1 MVQKL
6 CAAACLVFSLQAG
19 ATPVVVERATV
30 ADYEAILPTT
40 LAVFQEVINP
50 CLQQVNIQHGLCV
63 SLVPIE
69 GLPISLMGML
79 TNPVMRVY
87 KACDSNTREIL
98 GYAATVKRS
107 EWVPSPNES
116 AFSTG
121 KFLAGADESDV
132 VIRQLHVC
140 GKARGQ
146 GIGKRLMAAIIA
158 DYPESTMFSLCTVK
172 TNESAIKFY
181 MKLGFIDV
189 TVGDE
194 WRTDGRIRMRV
205 TREAFF
211 AAIENSKS

>member
-6 CAAACLVFSLQAG
+6 CAAACLVSSLQG
-19 ATPVVVERATV
+19 VSTPVVVERATV
-30 ADYEAILPTT
+30 ADYQAILPTT

-50 CLQQVNIQHGLCV
+50 CLQQVNAQHSLAVPLV
-63 SLVPIE
+63 SAE
-69 GLPISLMGML
+69 GLHTSLMGML
-79 TNPVMRVY
+79 TNPAMRVY
-87 KACDSNTREIL
+87 KACDGETKEIL
-98 GYAATVKRS
+98 GYAATIKRS

-132 VIRQLHVC
+132 VIRQMHVC
-140 GKARGQ
+140 SKARGQ
-146 GIGKRLMAAIIA
+146 GIGKKLMAAIIA

-172 TNESAIKFY
+172 TNETAIKFY
-181 MKLGFIDV
+181 TRLGFSDV

-205 TREAFF
+205 TPAAFF
-211 AAIENSKS
+211 TAITK